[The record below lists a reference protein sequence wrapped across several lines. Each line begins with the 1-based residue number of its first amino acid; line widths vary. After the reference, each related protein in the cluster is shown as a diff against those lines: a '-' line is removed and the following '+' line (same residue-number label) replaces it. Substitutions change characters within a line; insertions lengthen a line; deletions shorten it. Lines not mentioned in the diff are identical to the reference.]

1 MSRAALPVQLL
12 LSALGAPP
20 AWRRVELTRSTL
32 TVRLGWLFT
41 LTVPRSSIVSA
52 AEDHGP
58 VTGIGAHGWNGRW
71 LVNTSTRGLL
81 RIELDPVGHGL
92 VIGVPI
98 GVRVLRVGL
107 ADPTSFLASLGHG
120 TTTG

>member
-1 MSRAALPVQLL
+1 MTRAVLPVQLL

-20 AWRRVELTRSTL
+20 ARRRVDLTESTF

-52 AEDHGP
+52 AEDHGA

-71 LVNTSTRGLL
+71 LVNTSTRGLV
-81 RIELDPVGHGL
+81 RIELDPAGHGR
-92 VIGVPI
+92 VIGVAI

-107 ADPTSFLASLGHG
+107 DDPTSFLASLGPG
-120 TTTG
+120 TTVG